1 MSSLRTSF
9 ISGVLYTGAA
19 KYIGIVVGIVITA
32 ILARLISPEDFGVIA
47 IATVFINFFSTLT
60 TVGISPAVVQNKT
73 ITEDELR
80 SINSFTFIIAGV
92 ITLLYICSI
101 PLIINIY
108 DGNEML
114 SNIMLLLSVNVFFSV
129 AATIPNAMILK
140 TKMFKFI
147 AIRTIVIQ
155 IVLGI
160 ISVAA
165 ALLGAGIYALMINPI
180 GSSIIL
186 FVVNFK
192 KFPIGFARL
201 SKSATNKILSFSV
214 FQMLFNLVYL
224 GYRNIDKLIVG
235 NYFGLKSL
243 GYYEKSYRLMLMPI
257 ENISS
262 VTSPVLHPLL
272 SEYQNDR
279 NKIWDTYVLMIET
292 LAEFSFILSVALY
305 FLADAI
311 ITIMYGDR
319 WLPAVPIFK
328 VLALSIGFQL
338 LQVPVG
344 AVLQSINKVKGLFFS
359 SLFSML
365 FVCVACAFAAFMDEC
380 IYTSVGLAI
389 AFMFGFCIYQFYVS
403 KYFNRAVSIIF
414 SKIIRPLVL
423 SLVFFSVCMLCHI
436 TFPIE
441 NVWLRLTIYVSLTL
455 IYSFIM
461 LKTGNLTKSL
471 AILTTITKRKKNNV

>member
-19 KYIGIVVGIVITA
+19 KYIGIIVGIVITA

-108 DGNEML
+108 DGNEIL

-279 NKIWDTYVLMIET
+279 NKIWNTYVLMIET

-311 ITIMYGDR
+311 ITIMYGDQ
-319 WLPAVPIFK
+319 WLSAIPVFK
-328 VLALSIGFQL
+328 ILALSTAFQL
-338 LQVPVG
+338 LQIPIG
-344 AVLQSINKVKGLFFS
+344 AVLQSINKVKGLFYS
-359 SLFSML
+359 SLILFG
-365 FVCVACAFAAFMDEC
+365 FVCL
-380 IYTSVGLAI
+380 TSVGAVWLNEFLYIAVGLDI
-389 AFMFGFCIYQFYVS
+389 AFICGFIVYQFFVS
-403 KYFNRAVSIIF
+403 KYFEKTITEIL
-414 SKIIRPLVL
+414 SKIIRPLCIGIGM
-423 SLVFFSVCMLCHI
+423 FAICYVCKM
-436 TFPIE
+436 FVPMD
-441 NVWLRLTIYVSLTL
+441 NVWLQLCFYSTFTL
-455 IYSFIM
+455 IVTLILM
-461 LKTGNLTKSL
+461 KTGNMDNTLNLVKSFTK
-471 AILTTITKRKKNNV
+471 KMRKS